1 MRENVVTKTE
11 EVIVRTEYITE
22 DGTIFY
28 NQESAL
34 NYEKSA
40 LFIVNKKLKRLN
52 TGYASMYD
60 LIDWGSDEAEI
71 EIFDVQN
78 NEDLENLG
86 RYLYL
91 KLSSQGYSNDEIEKS
106 FRDFASITVGHEVI
120 IEWNY
125 EKDTF
130 YFYGDGS
137 LNGYFDYIRERYNR
151 IIATKQDSNNE
162 NN

>member
-1 MRENVVTKTE
+1 MRENVVKRTA

-22 DGTIFY
+22 DGTVFY
-28 NQESAL
+28 SQESAL

-40 LFIVNKKLKRLN
+40 LFVVSRKLKRLN
-52 TGYASMYD
+52 TECASMYD
-60 LIDWGSDEAEI
+60 LIDWGSDDAEI

-91 KLSSQGYSNDEIEKS
+91 KLSSYGYSNDEIEKN
-106 FRDFASITVGHEVI
+106 FRDFASVTIGHEVI
-120 IEWNY
+120 IEWSC
-125 EKDTF
+125 EKDAF

-137 LNGYFDYIRERYNR
+137 LNGYFDYIKERYNR
-151 IIATKQDSNNE
+151 IIAPKQEDNSE